1 MKNHLRVKT
10 FGFLCNPQ
18 SGKLSLVAET
28 NQNIKP
34 LEPAEITRE
43 LIVRCSKGNA
53 RAQRELYDQY
63 AKAMYNVSLR
73 LMRTREAAEDMLQEA
88 FADAFNK
95 LGTFRFDSG
104 FGSWLKR
111 IVINNCINE
120 IKRRKADIE
129 YFEDMQLFEKEEE
142 IENREYE
149 DRLTVSNIKNA
160 MQYLPE
166 GSRIIFSLY
175 LLEGYDHLEI
185 AQILNISESNSKSQ
199 YMRAKNRIKEIL
211 SQNQYETR

>member
-1 MKNHLRVKT
+1 
-10 FGFLCNPQ
+10 
-18 SGKLSLVAET
+18 
-28 NQNIKP
+28 
-34 LEPAEITRE
+34 
-43 LIVRCSKGNA
+43 
-53 RAQRELYDQY
+53 
-63 AKAMYNVSLR
+63 
-73 LMRTREAAEDMLQEA
+73 MRTREAAEDMLQEA
-88 FADAFNK
+88 FADAFSK
-95 LGTFRFDSG
+95 LATFRFDSG

-129 YFEDMQLFEKEEE
+129 YFEDMHLFEKEEE

-149 DRLTVSNIKNA
+149 ERLTVNNIKSA
-160 MQYLPE
+160 MQHLPE

-211 SQNQYETR
+211 SQNRYETR